1 MALAGTGMFYTKQ
14 RLFNLAEA
22 TCIGQGSFGAVY
34 RCEYQGHAYAVKR
47 ILIAHASRGEIE
59 CLHRLRHAQSGSH
72 VEDLD
77 FVANLFMC
85 YMDDENVYLVT
96 ELVCSP
102 PLQQECTAEGG
113 QPSEVRCSHLGDLI
127 ERYSRS
133 GRRCPPEKAFM
144 VMWQCLRGLAAVHRR
159 GCSHGD
165 VKPNN
170 IVLEEHC
177 REKRVEV
184 LRCALIDFGC
194 GTVFPVNCPP
204 PAASTG
210 AAYYRDPAA
219 SRADVT
225 QSDVWSLGLTFL
237 CLYLGRHPCFGVAE
251 DATSEMLQRYEY
263 FEELVLCAARAGPTG
278 SIDTEILLL
287 LSRMVRCDPAQRA
300 SATELL
306 ALASEVAESERCHP
320 FIVDEV
326 TMVAM

>member
-1 MALAGTGMFYTKQ
+1 
-14 RLFNLAEA
+14 
-22 TCIGQGSFGAVY
+22 
-34 RCEYQGHAYAVKR
+34 
-47 ILIAHASRGEIE
+47 
-59 CLHRLRHAQSGSH
+59 

-85 YMDDENVYLVT
+85 YMDDENVYLAT

-102 PLQQECTAEGG
+102 PAEGG
-113 QPSEVRCSHLGDLI
+113 QTSEVRCSHLGDLI

-144 VMWQCLRGLAAVHRR
+144 VMWQCLRALAAVHRR

-170 IVLEEHC
+170 IVLEEYGLDA
-177 REKRVEV
+177 V
-184 LRCALIDFGC
+184 LRRVRCVLIDFGC

-204 PAASTG
+204 PAASAL

-219 SRADVT
+219 SRANVM

-237 CLYLGRHPCFGVAE
+237 CLYLGMHPCFGVAE

-263 FEELVLCAARAGPTG
+263 YEKLLLCAAMAGPAG
-278 SIDTEILLL
+278 SIDRDILLL
-287 LSRMVRCDPAQRA
+287 LSRMVRCNPAQRA

-306 ALASEVAESERCHP
+306 ALASEIAESERCNS